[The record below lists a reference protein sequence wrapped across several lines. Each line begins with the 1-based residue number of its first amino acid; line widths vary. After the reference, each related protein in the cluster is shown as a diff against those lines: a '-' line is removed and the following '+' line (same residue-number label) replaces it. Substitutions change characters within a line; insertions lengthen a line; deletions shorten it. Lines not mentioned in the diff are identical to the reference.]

1 MAKTKGTKHHVVIKL
16 EDLNKMF
23 KSNDVIPIPKRF
35 ARDIEFL
42 LNTHNVSLDDMP
54 QNVAIS
60 SVVETVKKS
69 EEKVAFQTT
78 DFND

>member
-23 KSNDVIPIPKRF
+23 KGNDVIPVPKGF
-35 ARDIEFL
+35 VKSIEFL
-42 LNTHNVSLDDMP
+42 LSAHNVSLDEMP
-54 QNVAIS
+54 KDVAI
-60 SVVETVKKS
+60 ENVKKS

>member
-23 KSNDVIPIPKRF
+23 KGNDIIPIPKKF

>member
-23 KSNDVIPIPKRF
+23 KGNDVIPVPKGF
-35 ARDIEFL
+35 VKSIEFL
-42 LNTHNVSLDDMP
+42 LSAHNVSLDEMP
-54 QNVAIS
+54 KDVAI
-60 SVVETVKKS
+60 ENIKKS